1 MQQDKQKY
9 DCSVYSTGSVKPS
22 EEDTKSAC
30 QKAEGSFCH
39 PEMEN
44 DETLFFFCII
54 GAGHDNK
61 VTAFEEACKFGT
73 QYLVSYRERKYG
85 RVREIL
91 YLIKF
96 LSVNELVTLPGPEC
110 KSFEETN

>member
-39 PEMEN
+39 PEIEN
-44 DETLFFFCII
+44 DETFFF
-54 GAGHDNK
+54 
-61 VTAFEEACKFGT
+61 FF
-73 QYLVSYRERKYG
+73 LVSSVRVMTTRSLHLRRLANSIPNTSFHIGSASTEELEKY
-85 RVREIL
+85 
-91 YLIKF
+91 
-96 LSVNELVTLPGPEC
+96 ST
-110 KSFEETN
+110 

>member
-1 MQQDKQKY
+1 MIAPFTAQAAL
-9 DCSVYSTGSVKPS
+9 SRVKKTRNQLAKRLKGRFVIRRLRTMRP
-22 EEDTKSAC
+22 
-30 QKAEGSFCH
+30 
-39 PEMEN
+39 
-44 DETLFFFCII
+44 FFFFFGII
-54 GAGHDNK
+54 GAGYDNK
-61 VTAFEEACKFGT
+61 VTAFEEACKFDT

-96 LSVNELVTLPGPEC
+96 LSVNELLTLSGPEC